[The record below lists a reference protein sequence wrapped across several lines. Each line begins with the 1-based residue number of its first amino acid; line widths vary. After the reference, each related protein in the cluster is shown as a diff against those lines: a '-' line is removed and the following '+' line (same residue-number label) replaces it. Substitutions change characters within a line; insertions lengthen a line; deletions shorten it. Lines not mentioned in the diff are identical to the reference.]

1 MTTSGPLATALDKL
15 AQAVEVAE
23 AAAAERARD
32 ATAAPDT
39 AALEAALADLRRDHS
54 SLKTVTDDVARRLD
68 GAIERVEAI
77 LEGRS

>member
-32 ATAAPDT
+32 AAAAPD
-39 AALEAALADLRRDHS
+39 ASALEAALADLRRDHS

>member
-32 ATAAPDT
+32 AATAPD
-39 AALEAALADLRRDHS
+39 ASALEAALADLRRDHS